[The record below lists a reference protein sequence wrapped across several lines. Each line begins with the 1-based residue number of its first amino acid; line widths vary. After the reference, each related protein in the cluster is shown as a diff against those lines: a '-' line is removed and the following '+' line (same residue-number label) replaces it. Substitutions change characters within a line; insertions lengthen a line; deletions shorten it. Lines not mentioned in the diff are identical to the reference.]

1 MLLFHD
7 LNKSHSEC
15 KEGHFIP
22 DSPNFESAAVD
33 MAVMSIL
40 PEQGAPAAFSESGTE
55 DKGSLLHILN
65 Y

>member
-1 MLLFHD
+1 MLLYHD
-7 LNKSHSEC
+7 LNKSHNEC
-15 KEGHFIP
+15 REGNFIP
-22 DSPNFESAAVD
+22 DGPNVESAAVD

-55 DKGSLLHILN
+55 DKGSLLPILN